1 MDKYI
6 KPAFYVAVLII
17 LLLLGKGYADY
28 VEHKAYKFQQE
39 NLAKALQDSIH
50 HFRDKEG
57 DWVNEKRTIQATL
70 DQLTDKNLALTQNQT
85 ELLKQVK
92 EQNKTNQTIT
102 AALVDI
108 TAVIKGLKDSK
119 PVLETDS
126 TDRFAQ
132 KSANLEYDV
141 TVHNV
146 KRYNPSFTPS
156 LTFNTI
162 AFPNKQD
169 INFHWLNDKKEGY
182 PVSFSISNSNPYF
195 KVNDIQSYAIPE
207 LTRAKVK

>member
-92 EQNKTNQTIT
+92 EQNKP
-102 AALVDI
+102 
-108 TAVIKGLKDSK
+108 IKQL
-119 PVLETDS
+119 L
-126 TDRFAQ
+126 
-132 KSANLEYDV
+132 L
-141 TVHNV
+141 
-146 KRYNPSFTPS
+146 
-156 LTFNTI
+156 
-162 AFPNKQD
+162 
-169 INFHWLNDKKEGY
+169 HWLT
-182 PVSFSISNSNPYF
+182 
-195 KVNDIQSYAIPE
+195 
-207 LTRAKVK
+207 L